1 MDRIIPLLLLVLG
14 LGAAY
19 LGLRGFFSLRR
30 GENRE
35 FWLFGLGVR
44 SRLGAIKVL
53 IVSVAL
59 CALALAIYKRGTFK
73 KILDVSPTFNDEEV
87 AQQTRI
93 LEEANRR
100 IESFQAQITAL
111 VHEKEACQEIVSK
124 QGLGLANNSDI
135 AAEMRASLNLRQREI
150 SDLKVVLNRTQT
162 ELENL
167 KREQSQLL
175 QASEQSKER
184 IGELESQI
192 DVLKNEKV
200 TLTGKIENAKSSEIE
215 QKRLLDENA
224 KLKSFSK
231 DQDRRANLLRQGL
244 VLRESNDW
252 ALEQELQRLASLVSD
267 QPEVSNPRQTDIA
280 RSLQKISQV
289 LREGQALTKQAKLA
303 DSKTAT
309 VSPDNPSKPPDRK
322 KSGP

>member
-30 GENRE
+30 GESRE

-73 KILDVSPTFNDEEV
+73 KILDVSPTFNDEQV

-267 QPEVSNPRQTDIA
+267 QPEVNNPRQTDIA

-303 DSKTAT
+303 DGKTAT
-309 VSPDNPSKPPDRK
+309 LSPDNPSKPPDRK